1 MLVFGADMTMRIL
14 DKLYASD
21 TNLTK
26 ADLALLEY
34 IKVKGLDACNAPISE
49 IAKSCGVSHATVT
62 RFARKFGFDSLQAF
76 KIALAQELGPSDNQG
91 HLIAINIAYDESSE
105 VTARK
110 LDQLSTSTIH
120 HTVQL
125 IDHDVL
131 RRITQ
136 RLTNAKRLFFVGK
149 GNSGFAASDSAYKFN
164 RIGIDA
170 RAITD
175 THEMLMQ
182 STMLN
187 KRDVVVTFSNTGETK
202 EIIKAAQLAQAE
214 HAKIIAVTAQPDS
227 TLGQLAD
234 DKLIYAIRESSLD
247 SGSIYSKL
255 AVFFLIDLVYTEV
268 CKLLGD
274 KAICT
279 KRKTALAVQDEL
291 DAPMPAAR
299 NDAAPPDT
307 ATPDAANPDATT
319 HDAAGSAGSAP
330 TLPTQSSPPADS
342 A

>member
-1 MLVFGADMTMRIL
+1 MTLRIL

-34 IKVKGLDACNAPISE
+34 VKAKGLDACNAPISE

-91 HLIAINIAYDESSE
+91 HLIAVNISYDESSE

-110 LDQLSTSTIH
+110 LDELSTSTIH

-125 IDHDVL
+125 IDHEVL
-131 RRITQ
+131 RKITQ
-136 RLTNAKRLFFVGK
+136 RLTNAHRLFFIGK

-164 RIGIDA
+164 RIGIDT

-187 KRDVVVTFSNTGETK
+187 KRDVVVAFSNTGETK
-202 EIIKAAQLAQAE
+202 EIIKAVQLAKNE
-214 HAKIIAVTAQPDS
+214 HAKVIAVSAQPES
-227 TLGQLAD
+227 TLCQLAD
-234 DKLIYAIRESSLD
+234 EVLIYAIRESYLD

-268 CKLLGD
+268 CKHLGEH
-274 KAICT
+274 AVAT
-279 KRKTALAVQDEL
+279 KRKTALALQEL
-291 DAPMPAAR
+291 DGPS
-299 NDAAPPDT
+299 
-307 ATPDAANPDATT
+307 TPDAAAPAAAAASAGAKADTLSA
-319 HDAAGSAGSAP
+319 HPGAGSASDKVHEP
-330 TLPTQSSPPADS
+330 SDSPQEQAT
-342 A
+342 

>member
-1 MLVFGADMTMRIL
+1 MTLRIL

-34 IKVKGLDACNAPISE
+34 VKAKGLDACNAPISE

-91 HLIAINIAYDESSE
+91 HLIAVNISYDESSE

-110 LDQLSTSTIH
+110 LDELSTSTIH

-125 IDHDVL
+125 IDHEVL
-131 RRITQ
+131 RQITQ
-136 RLTNAKRLFFVGK
+136 RLTNARRLFFIGK

-187 KRDVVVTFSNTGETK
+187 KRDVVVAFSNTGETK
-202 EIIKAAQLAQAE
+202 EIIKAVQLAKNE
-214 HAKIIAVTAQPDS
+214 HAMK
-227 TLGQLAD
+227 
-234 DKLIYAIRESSLD
+234 Y
-247 SGSIYSKL
+247 
-255 AVFFLIDLVYTEV
+255 
-268 CKLLGD
+268 
-274 KAICT
+274 
-279 KRKTALAVQDEL
+279 
-291 DAPMPAAR
+291 
-299 NDAAPPDT
+299 
-307 ATPDAANPDATT
+307 
-319 HDAAGSAGSAP
+319 
-330 TLPTQSSPPADS
+330 
-342 A
+342 